1 LPAEGSERAARIARV
16 FCGRINRA
24 FGSLPCNS
32 ESQACNHYRH
42 PRLATGHRP
51 LSSALLPVS
60 QHPPPMSQSDVTWIS
75 LYPVENF
82 RRRKRQRTTT
92 EKCRR
97 QYRGRAA
104 LKLQIRALTENRRM
118 QHRGRAALKL
128 QIRALTENRRTQ
140 HRGRAALPAPRQ
152 ALLEKP
158 GFSPCGIAS
167 SRNPG
172 QADENGYAP
181 ASLTNRAR
189 TGFIRTYSQC
199 L

>member
-104 LKLQIRALTENRRM
+104 LKLQIRALTENRR
-118 QHRGRAALKL
+118 
-128 QIRALTENRRTQ
+128 TQ